1 MEYLI
6 VVFRSRTQVVKFYDL
21 LTKYNIPASII
32 NTPREA
38 CLGCGLSVKTDVNN
52 FEYARRLL
60 AASDLNS
67 FAGFFLVKES
77 GRHKTVKPY

>member
-6 VVFRSRTQVVKFYDL
+6 IVFRSRTQVVKFYDL
-21 LTKYNIPASII
+21 LTKYNVPASII

-38 CLGCGLSVKTDVNN
+38 CLGCGLSVKIDTGN
-52 FEYARRLL
+52 FDYAKRLL
-60 AASDLNS
+60 DHSDLNS
-67 FAGFFLVKES
+67 FTGFFIVKES